1 MANQN
6 NQGDGTYLQEIER
19 APLLSAEEEQALA
32 QRIQRGDKQARQ
44 HFIEANLRLVV
55 SIAKRY
61 VGRGIDFMDLV
72 QEGNLG
78 LIQAVDHFDPAR
90 GFRFS
95 TYASRWIEESIIDAL
110 SVQCSYKTVEL
121 SEEHQEHLAD
131 LNDQI
136 AEVEVHEQQG
146 HLIAAFACLSD
157 RERSV
162 VILRYGLDGA
172 EEMRSQEAVGQVLGI
187 SDSLVRRVEA
197 RAIQKLRGAC
207 SGFADYWQE
216 QRGA

>member
-6 NQGDGTYLQEIER
+6 YQGDGIYIQEIER
-19 APLLSAEEEQALA
+19 VPLLSAEEEQALA

-55 SIAKRY
+55 SFAKRY
-61 VGRGIDFMDLV
+61 TGRGIDFMDLV

-78 LIQAVDHFDPAR
+78 LIQAVDHFDPAK
-90 GFRFS
+90 GYRFS

-110 SVQCSYKTVEL
+110 SVQSSYKTVEL
-121 SEEHQEHLAD
+121 SEEHQEHLED